1 MPDFPE
7 DLVRRFTGTPF
18 EVSFPLFG
26 TTVRLATN
34 STMVRD
40 RFAACAHGNSHAP
53 AEFQCRLVA
62 EDIDDPALADGRPSV
77 TRVRNNGLSLINI
90 GQKSF
95 LALDSDGRTAVSFVC
110 ERLITDESLFRSY
123 FLPALTLLFQS
134 SESPLSSVENH
145 A

>member
-7 DLVRRFTGTPF
+7 DLVKRFTGTPF
-18 EVSFPLFG
+18 EVTFPLLG
-26 TTVRLATN
+26 TTIRLMTN
-34 STMVRD
+34 SRVVTD
-40 RFAACAHGNSHAP
+40 RFAACGQVKSDLP
-53 AEFQCRLVA
+53 TEFQCRLVA

-95 LALDSDGRTAVSFVC
+95 LALDFDGRTAVSFVS
-110 ERLITDESLFRSY
+110 ERLITNETLFRSY
-123 FLPALTLLFQS
+123 FLPALTLLFQG
-134 SESPLSSVENH
+134 SESTLNSAEND